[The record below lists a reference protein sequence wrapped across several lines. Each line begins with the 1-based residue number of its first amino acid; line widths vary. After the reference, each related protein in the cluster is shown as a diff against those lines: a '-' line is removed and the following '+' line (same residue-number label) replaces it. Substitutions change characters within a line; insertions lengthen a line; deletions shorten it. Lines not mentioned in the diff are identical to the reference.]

1 MKNPN
6 LVATMLPNPA
16 YAGNSFV
23 LRGLQ
28 LLKAFQH
35 RDSQTVHHLAKDYLE
50 AAEHHRHS
58 KNYGNAIH
66 QANVVLGLI
75 ALERHEVELA
85 EQYLLAAA
93 RTPGSSQLKGMG
105 PNMLLAKKLLDNGRR
120 GAVLRYLDGCG
131 NFWRLS
137 MGRLWKWK
145 LQIRAGHTPNF
156 GANLSYLLDPKSFG

>member
-6 LVATMLPNPA
+6 LAATMLPNPA

-35 RDSQTVHHLAKDYLE
+35 RDPQTVRHLAKDYLE
-50 AAEHHRHS
+50 AAERNRHS
-58 KNYGNAIH
+58 KNYGNAVH
-66 QANVVLGLI
+66 QANIVLGLI
-75 ALERHEVELA
+75 ALERQEVELA

-105 PNMLLAKKLLDNGRR
+105 PNMLLAQKLLESGRR
-120 GAVLRYLDGCG
+120 RTVLRYLERCG
-131 NFWRLS
+131 KFWRLS

-145 LQIRAGHTPNF
+145 LEIRAGRTPNF